1 MLIALAITDIISQLS
16 TCGLFT
22 NCISRVSRVSA
33 LALGVLSTRLVGGA
47 LSSRFADFRCGRRPF
62 HSHDVGWSHGVLKRS
77 QPLSLAASR
86 RSGGAAHKLDKL
98 RKRGFSITPLPIH
111 THELAPPAL
120 PA

>member
-1 MLIALAITDIISQLS
+1 MYARRFSKYPISSS
-16 TCGLFT
+16 TEAEFLT
-22 NCISRVSRVSA
+22 HSKA
-33 LALGVLSTRLVGGA
+33 P